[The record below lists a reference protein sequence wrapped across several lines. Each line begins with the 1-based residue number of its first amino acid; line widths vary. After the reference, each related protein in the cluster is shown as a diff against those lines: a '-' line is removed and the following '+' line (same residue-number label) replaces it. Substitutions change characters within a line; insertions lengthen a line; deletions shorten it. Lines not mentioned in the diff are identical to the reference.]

1 MFPVGEL
8 GALAAKGL
16 CLSLVGVDSVH
27 INQVFVVQDM
37 ALAVVF
43 GYERQVFELS
53 LGIGMLQ
60 HHETGSPA
68 AVRQAFKP
76 AVDDGIDDGQDYRLV
91 DGVGSVPLAQIGLL
105 FFRVMALIVI
115 ASHFLVVVQDYFE

>member
-1 MFPVGEL
+1 MFPVREL

-43 GYERQVFELS
+43 GYERQVFELG
-53 LGIGMLQ
+53 LRIGMLQ
-60 HHETGSPA
+60 HHEAGSPA

-76 AVDDGIDDGQDYRLV
+76 AVDDGVDDGQDYRLV
-91 DGVGSVPLAQIGLL
+91 DGVGSVPLAQIDLL

-115 ASHFLVVVQDYFE
+115 VSHFLVVVQDYLE